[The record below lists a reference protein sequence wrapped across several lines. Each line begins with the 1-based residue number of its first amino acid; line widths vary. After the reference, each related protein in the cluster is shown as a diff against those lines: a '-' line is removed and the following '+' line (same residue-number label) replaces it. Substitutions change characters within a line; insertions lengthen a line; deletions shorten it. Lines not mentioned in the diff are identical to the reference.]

1 MAKFT
6 VRFYCL
12 VEAVIEAENQQ
23 QALIKCDLNEYDV
36 NQSSHTITEIDDV
49 VEVEPYYDK

>member
-36 NQSSHTITEIDDV
+36 NKLQHTIAEIDDV
-49 VEVEPYYDK
+49 VEVEPVL

>member
-12 VEAVIEAENQQ
+12 VEAVIEAENQE

-36 NQSSHTITEIDDV
+36 NKLQHTIAEIDDV

>member
-36 NQSSHTITEIDDV
+36 NKLQHTIAEIDDV